1 MKKLIALVLCL
12 FTVFAMV
19 ACAQPA
25 APAAA
30 PVAGGAD
37 QTYAIITK
45 SAGNPYNERE
55 ASGFEEAIKAAGY
68 TAIIKHPAEITAE
81 AQITLINELVA
92 QGVSGIAV
100 ARSRPPWPRA
110 SRLSRSTPPSTPQAA

>member
-1 MKKLIALVLCL
+1 MKKLVALAPCVAMLLCA
-12 FTVFAMV
+12 TVAL
-19 ACAQPA
+19 AE
-25 APAAA
+25 
-30 PVAGGAD
+30 G

-55 ASGFEEAIKAAGY
+55 ASGFQEVIEAAGD

-92 QGVSGIAV
+92 QGV
-100 ARSRPPWPRA
+100 
-110 SRLSRSTPPSTPQAA
+110 